1 LTFPSV
7 FDLIPRP
14 ILSGEKRSNI
24 KIFRSLAPLYRER
37 GRGEVDFKLIL
48 SLHFN
53 LFMEDKKA
61 AVESMFDA
69 IAWRYDFLN
78 HFLSFGIDR
87 IWRKRAIRI
96 ISKKNSNPYILDVA
110 TGTGDLA
117 IAAMKLDPKGIKGID
132 ISQKMLGIGRNKI
145 EKLGLSDKIELING
159 DSEKIPFTDSI
170 FDVAMVAFGVR
181 NFSDPLKGL
190 SEMRRVIRDGGMI
203 MVLEFS
209 KPSGFPFRS
218 VYYFYFRNILPF
230 FGKLFSKDKA
240 AYNYL
245 PESVMKF
252 PDNEEFLTML
262 GDAGFSDCRQVKLT
276 GGVASIYTG
285 FKF

>member
-1 LTFPSV
+1 MENQ
-7 FDLIPRP
+7 
-14 ILSGEKRSNI
+14 IL
-24 KIFRSLAPLYRER
+24 
-37 GRGEVDFKLIL
+37 
-48 SLHFN
+48 N
-53 LFMEDKKA
+53 LKEDKKVI
-61 AVESMFDA
+61 VESMFDS

-78 HFLSFGIDR
+78 HFLSFGIDC
-87 IWRKRAIRI
+87 IWRRRAIRI
-96 ISKKNSNPYILDVA
+96 ISKNYKNPHILDVA

-117 IAAMKLDPKGIKGID
+117 IAAMKINPSKINGID
-132 ISQKMLGIGRNKI
+132 ISKKMLERGKAKV
-145 EKLGLSDKIELING
+145 EKKGLSNIIELIAG
-159 DSEKIPFTDSI
+159 DSEKIPFTDNV

-190 SEMRRVIRDGGMI
+190 SEMKRVIRNEGMI

-209 KPSGFPFRS
+209 KPTSFPFRP
-218 VYYFYFRNILPF
+218 VYNFYFRNILPF

-252 PDNEEFLTML
+252 PDNEDFLKL
-262 GDAGFSDCRQVKLT
+262 LVLAGFSDTRQLKLT

-285 FKF
+285 IKLSGQ